1 MPEPW
6 PRCCARAD
14 SRRRNVKSVDSHRIK
29 TLPGAHD
36 QLARIKR
43 SLGNQIRGLLRPFGI
58 KLPSRVGSKRFA
70 EATHQATQNDPL
82 MHARIAALL
91 EALVSIDTQTG
102 KLDDELKEF
111 AKRDKVCWLL
121 MSVPGIG
128 PIMALAFRAAIE
140 DPRADNRTPIVADRS
155 KAGGFLPDCY
165 RLTINA

>member
-1 MPEPW
+1 
-6 PRCCARAD
+6 
-14 SRRRNVKSVDSHRIK
+14 
-29 TLPGAHD
+29 
-36 QLARIKR
+36 
-43 SLGNQIRGLLRPFGI
+43 
-58 KLPSRVGSKRFA
+58 
-70 EATHQATQNDPL
+70 
-82 MHARIAALL
+82 MHASIAALL
-91 EALVSIDTQTG
+91 EALVSIDAQTG

-128 PIMALAFRAAIE
+128 PITALAFRAAIE